1 MKILYVEDDAR
12 DADLTYRWLEQAA
25 PDYRIQV
32 TARISD
38 AYRALQQRPLDFDLV
53 LTDMRLPDGNGLDL
67 LGHIRSQNLPL
78 AVVVVTGSDD
88 EEAVVAA
95 LRNGANDYI
104 IKRSEYLA
112 DLPATLEAAVQHFR
126 EDVARLSR
134 PVRLLYA
141 EHHPADI
148 DLVRRH
154 LARYAPQFRVE
165 AALSGSEMLACLP
178 ANNTQRCDYDLLLVD
193 YRLPDMNALALLKEV
208 RQFRKLDLPLVIVTG
223 QGDAEIATQAL
234 KLGAADYLV
243 KGPDYLRYLPT
254 ALENAHFRAE
264 LVREQR
270 ALRASEKRFRD
281 LVEQSPFAIQLLA
294 PSGQT
299 LQVNPAWEKL
309 WGEKAANLA
318 GYNILQDTQLVE
330 KGLMPFIAKGFAGIA
345 TEMPPVLYSTLKPGA
360 LSPRARWLR
369 AYIYPVKDEQNRVRE
384 VTLMHEDVSK
394 KKYVED
400 AIRLIAAGV
409 SGSTGA
415 RFFQQLV
422 TQLAILFD
430 ASSAYVGI
438 LDPAAPDSIKTLAL
452 YQDGATDG
460 EQHYVMDDMP
470 CAQVVGQRT
479 RIFTSELH
487 TEFPNAQLLQALHAE
502 SYIGTPLFDTGGRAL
517 GLIAV
522 INSAPQPESAMLID
536 ILEIFAARAAA
547 EIQRLQAEERM
558 RGMAYRDYLTG
569 LANRA
574 QLHASLSEAIEN
586 AQQGE
591 FYGAAIL
598 IDLDH
603 FKTINDALG
612 HEVGDLVLRVVA
624 RIVEAVGG
632 NSHCVARMG
641 GDEFVVLMGKGG
653 SREEAA
659 ATNARELA
667 QSLVARLSA
676 PIEIGNRVLNVGA
689 SVGIAVFP
697 TANDS
702 ALDVLRRV
710 DMALYRAKNRGRNN
724 IQIFLP
730 TMQAQADERL
740 QLERGLREALKSG
753 GLHLNFQPQLN
764 AENALIGA
772 EVLLRWN
779 HPQLGSIS
787 AGVFIPVAEETGLIH
802 LIGEWVLNE
811 ACARLATWQRDAVPF
826 STHLSVNVSAWQ
838 FSHPEFV
845 AQVKRIVEGHA
856 IPAQRL
862 MLEIT
867 ESALMTDL
875 AETIHKLQEL
885 RAFGIKTSLDDFG
898 TGYSSLSYLKNLPL
912 DELKIDQSFIRELKP
927 DASSPLVETIIA
939 VARHLNLGIIA
950 EGVETETQRAIL
962 LQLGCPNFQ
971 GYYFSKPLAD
981 TDFLDWLRARAG

>member
-12 DADLTYRWLEQAA
+12 DADLSCRWLEQAA
-25 PDYRIQV
+25 PDYRVQV

-53 LTDMRLPDGNGLDL
+53 LTDMHLPDGNGLDL

-88 EEAVVAA
+88 EESVVAA
-95 LRNGANDYI
+95 LRNGADDYI
-104 IKRSEYLA
+104 VKRSDYLA
-112 DLPATLEAAVQHFR
+112 TLPATLEAALQHFR

-141 EHHPADI
+141 ERHHADI

-165 AALSGSEMLACLP
+165 AALSGSETLACLP
-178 ANNTQRCDYDLLLVD
+178 PNNSQRCDYDLLLVD

-223 QGDAEIATQAL
+223 QGDAEIAIQAL

-264 LVREQR
+264 LLREQR

-281 LVEQSPFAIQLLA
+281 LLEQSPFSIQLLA

-309 WGEKAANLA
+309 WGEKAASLA
-318 GYNILQDTQLVE
+318 GYNILEDSQLVE

-345 TEMPPVLYSTLKPGA
+345 TEMPPVLYSSLKPSA

-369 AYIYPVKDEQNRVRE
+369 TYIYPVKDDQNRVRE
-384 VTLMHEDVSK
+384 VTLMHEDVTQ

-409 SGSTGA
+409 SGSTGS
-415 RFFQQLV
+415 RFFGQLV

-430 ASSAYVGI
+430 ANCAYVGI
-438 LDPAAPDSIKTLAL
+438 LDPNAPDSIKTLAW
-452 YQDGATDG
+452 YNEGMAED
-460 EQHYVMDDMP
+460 ERHYVLDDMP

-479 RIFTSELH
+479 RIFTTELH
-487 TEFPNAQLLQALHAE
+487 TEFPRAKLLQDLHAE
-502 SYIGTPLFDTGGRAL
+502 SYIGTPLFDASGRAL
-517 GLIAV
+517 GLIAI

-574 QLHASLSEAIEN
+574 QLHVSLGEAIEN
-586 AQQGE
+586 AE
-591 FYGAAIL
+591 RRKIHGAAIL

-624 RIVEAVGG
+624 RLVEDAYG
-632 NSHCVARMG
+632 NASCVARMG
-641 GDEFVVLMGKGG
+641 GDEFIVLIDEAG
-653 SREEAA
+653 SSEQAA
-659 ATNARELA
+659 VSRAREVA
-667 QSLVARLSA
+667 QALVARLSA

-689 SVGIAVFP
+689 SIGMAIFP
-697 TANDS
+697 APNDS

-730 TMQAQADERL
+730 SMQAQADERL
-740 QLERGLREALKSG
+740 QLERGLREALKTG

-764 AENALIGA
+764 AENGLIGA

-787 AGVFIPVAEETGLIH
+787 PGIFIPVAEETGLIH

-826 STHLSVNVSAWQ
+826 RAHLSVNVSAWQ

-845 AQVKRIVEGHA
+845 TQVKRIVGSHA
-856 IPAQRL
+856 IPPQRL

-867 ESALMTDL
+867 ESALMIDL
-875 AETIHKLQEL
+875 DETIHKLQEL
-885 RAFGIKTSLDDFG
+885 RALGIKTSLDDFG

-939 VARHLNLGIIA
+939 VARSLNLGIIA
-950 EGVETETQRAIL
+950 EGVETETQRDIL
-962 LQLGCPNFQ
+962 LALGCPNFQ
-971 GYYFSKPLAD
+971 GFYFSRPLSDVA
-981 TDFLDWLRARAG
+981 FLDWLRARAA